1 MDRLDAMRVFS
12 AVVEGGSFT
21 AASKNLRM
29 PLPTVS
35 RKLTELEAHLGVQ
48 LLSRST
54 RKLALTD
61 TGAAYLAAVQRIL
74 EDIDSAEHIA
84 AGEYAVPRGEL
95 VVTAPTLFGQL
106 HLVPI
111 IAEFLGHHPQINI
124 HLQLSDRNLH
134 LIEDHVDVAVRI
146 GRLVDSSLRATKVG
160 AMRLLCCAAP
170 AWVAAHGYPETPDA
184 LGRVPTVKFEGLD
197 SGNWTF
203 RDKTDGKPILVDIIP
218 RLSVSSAAGAVAAA
232 VLGTGAVRSL
242 NYQVAR
248 ELETHRLVPLLEEF
262 EPEPLPV
269 NLLHAGG
276 ALPVKTR
283 TFLDFAADRLRARL
297 P

>member
-1 MDRLDAMRVFS
+1 MDRLEAMRVFS
-12 AVVEGGSFT
+12 TVVESGSFT
-21 AASKNLRM
+21 AASKNLKM

-61 TGAAYLAAVQRIL
+61 TGAAYLAAVRRIL
-74 EDIDSAEHIA
+74 EDVDNAEHIA

-106 HLVPI
+106 HLIPI
-111 IAEFLGHHPQINI
+111 IAEFLGRHPQINI
-124 HLQLSDRNLH
+124 RLQLSDRNLH

-160 AMRLLCCAAP
+160 TMRLLCCAAP
-170 AWVAAHGYPETPDA
+170 AWVAAHGSPERPERLA
-184 LGRVPTVKFEGLD
+184 RMPTVNFELLGTGD
-197 SGNWTF
+197 WTF
-203 RDKTDGKPILVDIIP
+203 RDRDDGRPVMVDLVP
-218 RLSVSSAAGAVAAA
+218 RLSVSSAAAAVGAA
-232 VLGTGAVRSL
+232 VLGTGAVRSFH
-242 NYQVAR
+242 YQVAR
-248 ELETHRLVPLLEEF
+248 EIDDGRLVQLLTEF

-269 NLLHAGG
+269 HLLHAGG
-276 ALPVKTR
+276 ALPIKTR
-283 TFLDFAADRLRARL
+283 AFLDFAAESLRARL